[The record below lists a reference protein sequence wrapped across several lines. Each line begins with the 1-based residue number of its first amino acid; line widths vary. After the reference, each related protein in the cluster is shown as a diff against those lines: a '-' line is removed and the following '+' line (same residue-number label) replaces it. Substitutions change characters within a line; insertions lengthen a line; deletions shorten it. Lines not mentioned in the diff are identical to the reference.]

1 MEKLCAHLHTNDS
14 CFRYFHKPKF
24 LLSLG
29 LHHPHP
35 QAQLQMLPLF
45 EMTLV

>member
-1 MEKLCAHLHTNDS
+1 MTLVFGIFYKQ
-14 CFRYFHKPKF
+14 F

-29 LHHPHP
+29 SHHPHP